1 MRDCSPLLGKY
12 KNIFIFNLQMV
23 PAAFLYKIHRHKT
36 QNMKQVFESVKYIA
50 FDADDT
56 LWVNEPYF
64 RVAEKEYC
72 TLLERFA
79 TREEIISTLYEI
91 EMKNLAPY
99 GYGAK
104 AFTLSLMETAILF
117 SNKRSSGEFFP
128 DSISPNLH
136 SEQQT
141 TYSNKASE
149 NILPH
154 SFPTNLHS
162 EQQAPYGS
170 ASCKEAIAPLTPAEM
185 SRIIEIG
192 TSLIRIPIEILPGV
206 EELLKELSGSGKY
219 TLVVATK
226 GDLLDQERKLRR
238 SGLWN
243 CFHHIE
249 VMSDKNEEAYTR
261 LLERLGCSKEEFL
274 MIGNSMKSDIL
285 PVLNIGGNAIYIP
298 FYSTWEHEKVEGEIT
313 HPNLYETDSCSK
325 LLEMIK

>member
-1 MRDCSPLLGKY
+1 MFSAVGQIQKY
-12 KNIFIFNLQMV
+12 LYLQ
-23 PAAFLYKIHRHKT
+23 PPNGAGSILAQKYNRHKT

-117 SNKRSSGEFFP
+117 SNK
-128 DSISPNLH
+128 
-136 SEQQT
+136 
-141 TYSNKASE
+141 
-149 NILPH
+149 
-154 SFPTNLHS
+154 
-162 EQQAPYGS
+162 S
-170 ASCKEAIAPLTPAEM
+170 AVPPLTPSEM
-185 SRIIEIG
+185 LRIIEIG

>member
-36 QNMKQVFESVKYIA
+36 QNMKQLFESVKYIA

-117 SNKRSSGEFFP
+117 SNK
-128 DSISPNLH
+128 
-136 SEQQT
+136 
-141 TYSNKASE
+141 
-149 NILPH
+149 
-154 SFPTNLHS
+154 
-162 EQQAPYGS
+162 S
-170 ASCKEAIAPLTPAEM
+170 AVTPLTPSEM
-185 SRIIEIG
+185 LRIIEIG

-274 MIGNSMKSDIL
+274 MIGNSMKSDII